1 MTPLITPNWLRRL
14 LCLAPLPEA
23 GEGPAALRASPSKPN
38 EAHTLRQ
45 ALYPLTLLFTVCY
58 MILEIREFWLPLH
71 PRPVNFPPELYEG
84 LLGIFAGD
92 QELRRWSGRP
102 DRYVLA
108 SEFVI
113 YAWWILYLVMA
124 MAINFNPGLN
134 FGMPKDLRGIC
145 MAVMGIFL
153 GVGVSKYFQKRRGD
167 RPAAQGAGYAPWTGG
182 EENGLPPDRQQ
193 EDQVLA
199 YVREKGRITSHE
211 CAELL
216 GMSYRHAR
224 RTLSGMAQAGV
235 LELDGDKNS
244 PDAGYHLPSLQKT

>member
-1 MTPLITPNWLRRL
+1 MR
-14 LCLAPLPEA
+14 A
-23 GEGPAALRASPSKPN
+23 GDAKSKDV
-38 EAHTLRQ
+38 HTLRQ

-71 PRPVNFPPELYEG
+71 PRPVNFQPELYEG

-113 YAWWILYLVMA
+113 YAWWILFLVMA

-134 FGMPKDLRGIC
+134 FGMPRDLRGIC

-153 GVGVSKYFQKRRGD
+153 GVGVSKYFQKRRVG
-167 RPAAQGAGYAPWTGG
+167 PHTAPVPGANSAPGAAG
-182 EENGLPPDRQQ
+182 EENDLPADREQ
-193 EDQVLA
+193 EEQVLA

-216 GMSYRHAR
+216 GISIRHAR
-224 RTLSGMAQAGV
+224 RILSGLTAAGV
-235 LELDGDKNS
+235 LELDGDKKD
-244 PDAGYHLPSLQKT
+244 PGVGYRAPQPTRTS